1 MPDMTAKQVQKE
13 LLKRKLIDLTL
24 DQRMLRDGITTL
36 PNLAEMARINAL
48 VHCIWD
54 PKDS

>member
-1 MPDMTAKQVQKE
+1 MYMTAKQVQKE

-24 DQRMLRDGITTL
+24 DQRMLRDGVTTL
-36 PNLAEMARINAL
+36 PSLAEMARINAL